1 MKNNIICWI
10 GRTDLRAPEEEDA
23 IGIGPIAQAVATY
36 TYDAIDLITDY
47 PNRETKHYISW
58 LEGRTPTPIKV
69 HRFKLTSPT
78 DFGEIYQAATQVISE
93 VFERSK
99 ERPTLTYHLSPGTP
113 AMAAVWILLGKTLF
127 PARFI
132 ESSREHGAQVAHVPF
147 DISAEFVPRLLQG
160 SDERLEKL
168 SVGLPIENPAFADIV
183 HQSAPMQRLIARAH
197 KVSLRSVP
205 VLIEGESGTGKE
217 LLARAIHG
225 AGPRK
230 DKPFLAVNCGA
241 IPADL
246 IESELFGYEKGAFT
260 GATTTKK
267 GYFESADGG
276 SLFLDEVGELPALAQ
291 VKLLRVLQE
300 REIIRLGAVL
310 PIKVNVRIIAATN
323 RTLANEVTAGN
334 FREDLFYRLAVAIL
348 QIPALRER
356 PGDLGLLIDYIMDKI
371 NAEHLDTP
379 GYEQKKISVNA
390 RNLLLKH
397 SWPGNIR
404 ELINTLQRAAM
415 WASADTIR
423 LDDVREA
430 ILPPLQVKETDLLAR
445 PIGKG
450 FNLQDILTLVVRTY
464 LQRAM
469 DEANGNKRQATE
481 LLGLPSYQTLTNWL
495 RKYDV
500 ED

>member
-1 MKNNIICWI
+1 
-10 GRTDLRAPEEEDA
+10 
-23 IGIGPIAQAVATY
+23 
-36 TYDAIDLITDY
+36 
-47 PNRETKHYISW
+47 
-58 LEGRTPTPIKV
+58 
-69 HRFKLTSPT
+69 
-78 DFGEIYQAATQVISE
+78 
-93 VFERSK
+93 
-99 ERPTLTYHLSPGTP
+99 
-113 AMAAVWILLGKTLF
+113 
-127 PARFI
+127 
-132 ESSREHGAQVAHVPF
+132 
-147 DISAEFVPRLLQG
+147 
-160 SDERLEKL
+160 
-168 SVGLPIENPAFADIV
+168 
-183 HQSAPMQRLIARAH
+183 
-197 KVSLRSVP
+197 
-205 VLIEGESGTGKE
+205 
-217 LLARAIHG
+217 
-225 AGPRK
+225 
-230 DKPFLAVNCGA
+230 
-241 IPADL
+241 
-246 IESELFGYEKGAFT
+246 
-260 GATTTKK
+260 
-267 GYFESADGG
+267 
-276 SLFLDEVGELPALAQ
+276 LPALAQ